1 MPIPRF
7 PSGRFPTFCQ
17 FRMQKK
23 KLALEMKNLY
33 DFPYFLMHSRPSDEI
48 SMLKTTVKKLEQD
61 MNMSKVE
68 T

>member
-23 KLALEMKNLY
+23 KLALEIKNYY
-33 DFPYFLMHSRPSDEI
+33 DFPYFLMHRRPSDEI

-61 MNMSKVE
+61 MKHV
-68 T
+68 